1 MKFKKRKNGMGS
13 VVYLGKGRYQPW
25 AARITVGKDMNG
37 LPIYYDIN
45 TFENELDAL
54 VFLEN
59 YHKNPTSLY
68 IKEDKYNRIVTFP
81 KVPYPLVPVSNPKN
95 EVVEKVKK
103 DNYTFKQLYEEFKE
117 AKMLT
122 KEEEQQE
129 KKYHTRPKNKPFGR
143 HYCRSLVT
151 AFHNSTAL
159 YDRVYKD
166 LRTSDFNKVL
176 KESKKGTDPQRQ
188 MINLYLNLDKYAL
201 EEDIID
207 KGYAQFIPS
216 ISTKKEIKI
225 AKNKTVEKER
235 VFTYE
240 QIDYLWKL
248 TPKSSGRQKELQQQR
263 EIFIR
268 DFWLMLL
275 YSGMRADEMLSVY
288 TANIFLDDNYLI
300 GGLKTEAGI
309 NRQIPIHPAVK
320 HLYEKYYNPN
330 NEFLFMQPNGN
341 KMDYD
346 YYLYHYQHNFRDLHP
361 EVSGHTAHD
370 ARHTLRNELRKLNV
384 KDIIINAII
393 GHSNDDVGED
403 IYSHISLEEKLE
415 AIKLVTYKE
424 QNKLYILRTNQ
435 EKIS

>member
-95 EVVEKVKK
+95 EVVEKIKK
-103 DNYTFKQLYEEFKE
+103 DNYTFKQLYEEFKD

-166 LRTSDFNKVL
+166 LRASDFNKVL
-176 KESKKGTDPQRQ
+176 KESKKGADPQRQ

>member
-37 LPIYYDIN
+37 LPIYYDID
-45 TFENELDAL
+45 TFENALDAL

-81 KVPYPLVPVSNPKN
+81 KVPYPLVPVSNPKD

-117 AKMLT
+117 VKMLT
-122 KEEEQQE
+122 KDEEQQE

-143 HYCRSLVT
+143 HYCRSLIT

-166 LRTSDFNKVL
+166 LRASDFNKVL
-176 KESKKGTDPQRQ
+176 KESKKGPDPQRQ

-240 QIDYLWKL
+240 QIDYLWNL
-248 TPKSSGRQKELQQQR
+248 TPRSNGRQKELQQGR
-263 EIFIR
+263 EMFIR

-309 NRQIPIHPAVK
+309 NRQIPIHPDVK

-370 ARHTLRNELRKLNV
+370 ARHTLRNELRKLNI

-403 IYSHISLEEKLE
+403 IYSHVSLEEKLE

-424 QNKLYILRTNQ
+424 QNKLYILRRNQ

>member
-25 AARITVGKDMNG
+25 AARINVGKDMNG

-59 YHKNPTSLY
+59 YHKNPTALY

-81 KVPYPLVPVSNPKN
+81 KVPYPLVSVSNPKN

-103 DNYTFKQLYEEFKE
+103 DNYTFKQLYEEFKD

-122 KEEEQQE
+122 REEEQQE

-166 LRTSDFNKVL
+166 LRASDFNKVL

-188 MINLYLNLDKYAL
+188 MVNLYLNLDKYAL
-201 EEDIID
+201 EENIID

-225 AKNKTVEKER
+225 AKNKTVEKEQ

-248 TPKSSGRQKELQQQR
+248 TPRSNGRQKELQQQR

-309 NRQIPIHPAVK
+309 NRQIPIHPDVK

-370 ARHTLRNELRKLNV
+370 ARHTLRNELRKLNI

-403 IYSHISLEEKLE
+403 IYSHVSLEEKLE
-415 AIKLVTYKE
+415 AIKLITYKE
-424 QNKLYILRTNQ
+424 QNKLYILRRNQ